1 MTRPGVWST
10 GARRSFATRSLS
22 ARTQTLF
29 ESDVGYLRSIARP
42 LAKAVQPEPQGIVQ
56 KFMAAWR
63 IFFPERP
70 NDSTPKEEGKNRLRM
85 ILVADRCGE
94 GGFVG
99 VHCVGGL
106 RTHCLGLACS
116 LARFLDPRRCGITP
130 ASLSHM
136 RESIVKAVSD
146 YVDIETEEE
155 IEVCAV
161 TVVRRL
167 AGQGCKLYGDCFS
180 SSASP
185 LCRLTLSATKTL
197 CLHRAQVNLSTDP
210 ELGTIYSVA
219 VPVKRV
225 KPSRVASRDGQ
236 RAERPAIAKVRHDGL
251 KACHV
256 HKNKTRWNGVGQHF

>member
-99 VHCVGGL
+99 VYCVGGS
-106 RTHCLGLACS
+106 RTYCVREPACS

-161 TVVRRL
+161 MVVRRL
-167 AGQGCKLYGDCFS
+167 GAQGCRLVGGFFSERKPALRAHPFSDQDSVSSPRTGQSLHGSRARYHLLCGSAGQARKALKGRK
-180 SSASP
+180 
-185 LCRLTLSATKTL
+185 
-197 CLHRAQVNLSTDP
+197 
-210 ELGTIYSVA
+210 
-219 VPVKRV
+219 
-225 KPSRVASRDGQ
+225 SRRPASRAPCYRQG
-236 RAERPAIAKVRHDGL
+236 AA
-251 KACHV
+251 
-256 HKNKTRWNGVGQHF
+256 